1 MNPYRN
7 PRPVRVSGAH
17 GSRSLSSP
25 SPPDGGSEPAAGSAT
40 GDGAAVSFLSEVLTG
55 ETSWTMAE
63 VQRLI
68 VVHDLAR
75 MGRWRASTLDDDDE
89 ASTS

>member
-1 MNPYRN
+1 MNPYRT

-17 GSRSLSSP
+17 GSRSLPSP
-25 SPPDGGSEPAAGSAT
+25 SPPDGGSAPPVGSAT

-55 ETSWTMAE
+55 EASWTMGE